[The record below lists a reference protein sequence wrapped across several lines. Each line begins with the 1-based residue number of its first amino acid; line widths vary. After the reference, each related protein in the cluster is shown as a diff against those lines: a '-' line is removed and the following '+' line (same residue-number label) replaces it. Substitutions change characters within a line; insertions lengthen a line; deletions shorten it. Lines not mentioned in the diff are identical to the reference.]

1 MSAARQRPPGPPL
14 SAIPGLLRKLVVD
27 RLGMMEAAAS
37 YGDATRMFLG
47 PKTLYVFN
55 DPASAKHVLADNA
68 ANYHKGIGLVQ
79 ARRALGNGLLT
90 SEDELWRTQ
99 RRVIQPAFQAK
110 RIAAQ
115 AGIVAGE
122 AARLVERLRERAGAG
137 PVDVLAEMTGLTLGV
152 LGAGL
157 LAADLS
163 RFESVGDAFETVQ
176 DLAMFDMVTLGAVP
190 LWLPSPGHL
199 RFRRSRRYLTKVVDR
214 LVTDRRGEPVAP
226 GDDALS
232 RLVVSVAGRTDH
244 STVRKQLRDELVT
257 LLLAGYETTASTL
270 GWTFH
275 LLGAHPEVA
284 QRVRAE
290 VCDVLGDRPP
300 EYDDLRSLTYTT
312 MVVQEVMRLY
322 PPVWILPRI
331 AQGPDTI
338 AGYPVPARA
347 DVLIC
352 PYTMHRHP
360 GLWPDPLRFDPDRF
374 GPEQSADRPRYAY
387 IPFGG
392 GPRFCVGSNLGMMEA
407 IFVIAMVVRELRLA
421 PVPGHQ
427 AVPEPMLSLR
437 VRDGLP
443 MTVHHA
449 SAAVR

>member
-1 MSAARQRPPGPPL
+1 M
-14 SAIPGLLRKLVVD
+14 VD
-27 RLGMMEAAAS
+27 RLGLMEAAAA
-37 YGDATRMFLG
+37 YGDATRIPLG

-99 RRVIQPAFQAK
+99 RKVIQPAFQAK

-115 AGIVAGE
+115 AGIVADE
-122 AARLVERLRERAGAG
+122 AARLVARLRQQAGAG

-157 LAADLS
+157 LAADLG
-163 RFESVGDAFETVQ
+163 RFESIGDSFEAVQ
-176 DLAMFDMVTLGAVP
+176 DQAMADMVTLGAVP
-190 LWLPSPGHL
+190 LWLPLPGHL
-199 RFRRSRRYLTKVVDR
+199 RFRSSRRYLTKVVDR
-214 LVTDRRGEPVAP
+214 LVADRRAQPAGT
-226 GDDALS
+226 GDDVLS
-232 RLVVSVAGRTDH
+232 RLVASVAGRPDRTA
-244 STVRKQLRDELVT
+244 VRRQVRDELVT

-275 LLGAHPEVA
+275 LLGAHPDVA
-284 QRVRAE
+284 ERVRAE
-290 VCDVLGDRPP
+290 AGHVLGERLP
-300 EYDDLRSLTYTT
+300 EYDDLRRLPYTT

-322 PPVWILPRI
+322 PPVWILPRV
-331 AQGPDTI
+331 AQGPDTVG
-338 AGYPVPARA
+338 GYPVPAGA

-360 GLWPDPLRFDPDRF
+360 GLWQDPLRFDPGRF
-374 GPEQSADRPRYAY
+374 DPERAADRPRYAY

-392 GPRFCVGSNLGMMEA
+392 GPRFCIGSNLGMMEA

-421 PVPGHQ
+421 PVPGHR

-443 MTVHHA
+443 MTVHQA